1 MLPILLLTVAAVS
14 GEKVK
19 LGDIQTLHHAV
30 SGEVFA
36 LDDKTLM
43 VQVCRKHFLLPCMP
57 QKYSVPPVCL
67 KNTFIPLYSS
77 KYLLPPI
84 CLKNTF

>member
-1 MLPILLLTVAAVS
+1 MLPILLLAVAAVS
-14 GEKVK
+14 GVKVK

-57 QKYSVPPVCL
+57 QKYFYSSVFL
-67 KNTFIPLYSS
+67 NSS

-84 CLKNTF
+84 CLKNTS

>member
-1 MLPILLLTVAAVS
+1 MLPILLLAVAAVS

-43 VQVCRKHFLLPCMP
+43 VQVC
-57 QKYSVPPVCL
+57 L
-67 KNTFIPLYSS
+67 KTLFTPLYA
-77 KYLLPPI
+77 
-84 CLKNTF
+84 